1 MKIIDMRSDTVTKP
15 TSAMRKAMAEAPVG
29 DDVYGEDPTVN
40 ALEKLGAEILG
51 KEATL
56 FIPSGTM
63 GNQVAAL
70 THTTP
75 GQEIIT
81 EASSHIFL
89 FEAGGLAR
97 LGGLQTHI
105 LPGERGLF
113 SPESLMKAIRT
124 PNIHFPP
131 TGLVTFENTHNQ
143 AGGRVLKPADYKPHI
158 DVCRQYGIPI
168 HLDGARLFNA
178 AEALKLPP
186 CELAAG
192 FDSVSVCLSKGLGA
206 PVGSLL
212 GGSKEFIDKARR
224 FRKLLGGG
232 MRQAGI
238 IAAAGIIALKD
249 MPARLS
255 IDHERAQRLKKGINS
270 TDNFHAGVPVDSN
283 IVIVEYRG
291 SLPIQELVLALARQ
305 GLMVNSVGPRA
316 LRLVT
321 HYDLTEDDIDRT
333 IEILTKN

>member
-1 MKIIDMRSDTVTKP
+1 MRSDTVTKP
-15 TSAMRKAMAEAPVG
+15 TPAMRKAMAEAPVG
-29 DDVYGEDPTVN
+29 DDVYGEDPTVK
-40 ALEKLGAEILG
+40 ALEKLGAEIIG
-51 KEATL
+51 KEAAL
-56 FIPSGTM
+56 YIPSGTM
-63 GNQVAAL
+63 GNQVAAM

-75 GQEIIT
+75 GQEVIT
-81 EASSHIFL
+81 EATSHIFL

-113 SPESLMKAIRT
+113 SAESLARAIRAS
-124 PNIHFPP
+124 NIHFPP

-143 AGGRVLKPADYKPHI
+143 AGGRVLKPADYEPHI
-158 DVCRQYGIPI
+158 EICRQHGIPV

-178 AEALKLPP
+178 AVALQLAPH
-186 CELAAG
+186 ELAAG

-212 GGSKEFIDKARR
+212 CGSREFIDKARR

-238 IAAAGIIALKD
+238 IAAAGIIALQD
-249 MPARLS
+249 MTARLS
-255 IDHERAQRLKKGINS
+255 VDHERARRLEKGINN
-270 TDNFHAGVPVDSN
+270 TDNYHVGVPVESN
-283 IVIVEYRG
+283 IVIVNYRG
-291 SLPIQELVLALARQ
+291 PLAIHELISTLALE

-321 HYDLTEDDIDRT
+321 HFDLLEDDIDRT
-333 IEILTKN
+333 IQILAKN